1 MFKEDNFSLFF
12 IIMNCWK
19 CREVICKFEIYNICK
34 IDVVGV
40 CIISV
45 FI

>member
-1 MFKEDNFSLFF
+1 MCKEDNFSLFF
-12 IIMNCWK
+12 FLNWN
-19 CREVICKFEIYNICK
+19 REVIYKFEIYNICK
-34 IDVVGV
+34 TNVVGV